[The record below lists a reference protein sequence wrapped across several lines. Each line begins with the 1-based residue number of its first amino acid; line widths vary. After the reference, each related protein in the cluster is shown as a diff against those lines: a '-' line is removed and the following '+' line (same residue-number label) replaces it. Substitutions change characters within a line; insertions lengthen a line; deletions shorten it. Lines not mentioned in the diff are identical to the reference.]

1 MFQRLTSLFF
11 SDSSLPE
18 GLEEPKPFVSEEEEE
33 DGWLV
38 IDLGG
43 EKSKVS
49 PWFHVAAGGSCL
61 SSTGQALSGNSRPCL
76 GAFLLLS
83 QGRFLPCH
91 QQWWHSGLAGDA
103 APQLLS
109 PQH

>member
-11 SDSSLPE
+11 SDSSMPE

-49 PWFHVAAGGSCL
+49 PWFHVAAEGSCL
-61 SSTGQALSGNSRPCL
+61 PSTGQALSGSSRPCL
-76 GAFLLLS
+76 GAFLSLFKGGSCLATS
-83 QGRFLPCH
+83 SGGTLGWQVMLPP
-91 QQWWHSGLAGDA
+91 S
-103 APQLLS
+103 S
-109 PQH
+109 